1 MENIA
6 IEYFSKQELTCT
18 TIPTIRTVRENS
30 TIFGPIAQWI
40 EHRSSKPSIQVR
52 FLIGSRPAFPGV
64 IGVVNIL
71 NFKKIYQK

>member
-40 EHRSSKPSIQVR
+40 EHRSSKPRMMVR
-52 FLIGSRPAFPGV
+52 FHLGV
-64 IGVVNIL
+64 L
-71 NFKKIYQK
+71 NYRSPLDTIVQVAYRVMA